1 MRRAGMEMGF
11 LSARNGPL
19 LAELGSS
26 RSNMMMGWA
35 VICHIGALTT
45 VAASY
50 RQIEPL
56 SVLVRPVASCR
67 SGNGRR
73 GGVYSSR
80 HTYQGP
86 IDWID
91 DPSAC

>member
-11 LSARNGPL
+11 LSALNGPL
-19 LAELGSS
+19 LAELESS
-26 RSNMMMGWA
+26 RSICWA
-35 VICHIGALTT
+35 GMSYATGALTT

-56 SVLVRPVASCR
+56 IVRPVASCR
-67 SGNGRR
+67 NSSGRR
-73 GGVYSSR
+73 RGSVFSSR